1 VLGVGWDDSWGSSFF
16 AIYNAYM
23 ISSMTGYGSA
33 SHPIEMGEGSY
44 VNLQVEIR
52 AVNSRFLDLSFR
64 MPDECRA
71 AEGALR
77 ELLNKHLKRGKV
89 EVRAAWRQSSS
100 EHGHSQSAIA
110 IDLAKLRALKDAQ
123 KAIREQFPSAEELR
137 IADILRYPGVVADS
151 DTAED
156 QWQGAILKAGEEAL
170 QQLLQSRQVEGQ
182 ALATVL
188 TNALDAMQGMVTKLE
203 PRIPEIVT
211 LYQNKLV
218 ARIEEA
224 LGVHATQANIPF
236 NTELLERIRQEVVL
250 YAVRIDVAEELARLK
265 THIQV
270 ARTAIAEGGA
280 VGKRL
285 DFLIQELNREANTL
299 GSKSVHED
307 CTNTALELKLLIEQ
321 MREQVQNL
329 E

>member
-1 VLGVGWDDSWGSSFF
+1 
-16 AIYNAYM
+16 
-23 ISSMTGYGSA
+23 MTGYGSA
-33 SHPIEMGEGSY
+33 SHPITIGQGSFA
-44 VNLQVEIR
+44 NLQVEIR

-64 MPDECRA
+64 IPDECKS

-100 EHGHSQSAIA
+100 EHGYSQSAIA

-123 KAIREQFPSAEELR
+123 NAIREQFPSAEELR

-156 QWQGAILKAGEEAL
+156 QWHGAILKAGEEAL

-182 ALATVL
+182 ALAKVL

-321 MREQVQNL
+321 MREQVQNI

>member
-1 VLGVGWDDSWGSSFF
+1 
-16 AIYNAYM
+16 
-23 ISSMTGYGSA
+23 MTGYGSA
-33 SHPIEMGEGSY
+33 SHPIAIGQGSFA
-44 VNLQVEIR
+44 NLQVEIR

-64 MPDECRA
+64 MPDECRS
-71 AEGALR
+71 AEGVLR

-89 EVRAAWRQSSS
+89 EFRAAWRQSA
-100 EHGHSQSAIA
+100 GQNANSQSAIA
-110 IDLAKLRALKDAQ
+110 IDPAKLMALKEAQ
-123 KAIREQFPSAEELR
+123 TMIQGQFPSAEALR
-137 IADILRYPGVVADS
+137 VADILRYPGVVADS
-151 DTAED
+151 ETPED
-156 QWQGAILKAGEEAL
+156 QWQRATLKAGEEAL

-182 ALATVL
+182 ALAKVL
-188 TNALDAMQGMVTKLE
+188 TNALDTMQHMVTKLE

-218 ARIEEA
+218 TRIEEA
-224 LGVHATQANIPF
+224 LGAYATQANIPL
-236 NTELLERIRQEVVL
+236 NAELMERIRQEVVL
-250 YAVRIDVAEELARLK
+250 YAVRIDVAEELARLQ

-270 ARTAIAEGGA
+270 ARTALAEGGA

-299 GSKSVHED
+299 GSKAVHED